1 MVKGSRWRCVSL
13 LGVLMAV
20 TSCGGR
26 GSSLPAAPS
35 ATTTTSTTS
44 TAAPPSLPAVVR
56 HLDGVIT
63 DGEAGV
69 PISGAT
75 ITQPYSSSTPA
86 TTDVNGQYTIAAR
99 LTGGDFG
106 TFVWISKPGYEDTH
120 SFAAGSNDGRFDFK
134 LYRPVTMTAGTAIR
148 TAITADNSMCGFD
161 DEFRCRLLHVTA
173 PTTGTLIVETAA
185 DNPADPLWVKLGTDV
200 DYPVTTVT
208 SLRVP
213 ATAGD
218 VVTLLVFRPW
228 SPPPSDTGVISTTM
242 LQN

>member
-1 MVKGSRWRCVSL
+1 MT
-13 LGVLMAV
+13 V

-26 GSSLPAAPS
+26 GASLPAAPS
-35 ATTTTSTTS
+35 PTTTSTTS
-44 TAAPPSLPAVVR
+44 TVPPPSLPAVMR

-63 DGEAGV
+63 DGDAGA

-75 ITQPYSSSTPA
+75 VTQPYSSSAAA
-86 TTDVNGQYTIAAR
+86 TTDVNGHYTIAAR
-99 LTGGDFG
+99 LTGADFG
-106 TFVWISKPGYEDTH
+106 TFVWVSKPGYEDTH
-120 SFAAGSNDGRFDFK
+120 SFAGGNNDGRYDFK
-134 LYRPVTMTAGTAIR
+134 LYRPVTITAGTAIR
-148 TAITADNSMCGFD
+148 MAITADNSMCGFD
-161 DEFRCRLLHVTA
+161 DEFRCRLLHVTT

-200 DYPVTTVT
+200 DYPVTFVT

-228 SPPPSDTGVISTTM
+228 SPPPSDTGAIDTTM

>member
-1 MVKGSRWRCVSL
+1 MT
-13 LGVLMAV
+13 V

-26 GSSLPAAPS
+26 GSGLPAAPS

-44 TAAPPSLPAVVR
+44 TVPPPSLPAVVR

-63 DGEAGV
+63 GGDDGA

-75 ITQPYSSSTPA
+75 VTQPYSSSTPA
-86 TTDVNGQYTIAAR
+86 TTDVNGQYAIAAR

-106 TFVWISKPGYEDTH
+106 TFVWMSKPGYEDTH
-120 SFAAGSNDGRFDFK
+120 SFAAGSNDGRYDFK
-134 LYRPVTMTAGTAIR
+134 LYRPVTITAGSGIR
-148 TAITADNSMCGFD
+148 MAITADNSMCGFD
-161 DEFRCRLLHVTA
+161 DEFRCRLLHVTT
-173 PTTGTLIVETAA
+173 PTSGTLIVETAA

-200 DYPVTTVT
+200 DYPVTFVT

-228 SPPPSDTGVISTTM
+228 SPPPSDTGAINTTM